1 MRAKRELA
9 TDCWYYVATAV
20 NDAEPLFWSGCV
32 VWLLA
37 RVLSEAKEIFA
48 FELRGLRFDGAR
60 VSFFIKPAD
69 GLRLPE
75 IVKWIKQTF
84 AVRFNLLD
92 GRTGHIWG
100 DRYWSE
106 IIAGEPPEWAER
118 YVFMVIDLPMRRG
131 DWRREAVKRGFRR
144 GAGNRKY
151 GLTGAGHTG
160 QTPTM
165 DGCGKPRTQA
175 GVSRHSVPIPV

>member
-1 MRAKRELA
+1 MREKRKLA
-9 TDCWYYVATAV
+9 ADCWYCVATAV
-20 NDAEPLFWSGCV
+20 NDTEPLFWSGCV

-37 RVLSEAKEIFA
+37 RVLSEAKERFA
-48 FELRGLRFDGAR
+48 FELRGLRFDGAA
-60 VSFFIKPAD
+60 VSFYIRPAN
-69 GLRLPE
+69 GLELPE

-106 IIAGEPPEWAER
+106 IRVDEPPEWAER
-118 YVFMVIDLPMRRG
+118 YVFMAIALPVRRG

-144 GAGNRKY
+144 GAGNRKC
-151 GLTGAGHTG
+151 GLTDTGRGG
-160 QTPTM
+160 QTPAQAN
-165 DGCGKPRTQA
+165 CGTLPYSDHFPAHSPRNRT
-175 GVSRHSVPIPV
+175 

>member
-1 MRAKRELA
+1 MRGKRELA
-9 TDCWYYVATAV
+9 PDCWYYVRTAV
-20 NDAEPLFWSGCV
+20 NDTEPLFWSGCV

-37 RVLSEAKEIFA
+37 RVFSEAKEIFA
-48 FELRGLRFDGAR
+48 FELRGLRFNGAA
-60 VSFFIKPAD
+60 VSFYIRPAD

-106 IIAGEPPEWAER
+106 ILAGEPPEWAER
-118 YVFMVIDLPMRRG
+118 YVFIEIDLPVRRG
-131 DWRREAVKRGFRR
+131 DWRREAARRGFRR
-144 GAGNRKY
+144 GARNRKC
-151 GLTGAGHTG
+151 GLSGG
-160 QTPTM
+160 QTPAQA
-165 DGCGKPRTQA
+165 GCGIPRVPA
-175 GVSRHSVPIPV
+175 GIAALGSRNRP

>member
-1 MRAKRELA
+1 
-9 TDCWYYVATAV
+9 V
-20 NDAEPLFWSGCV
+20 NDTEPLFWSGCV

-37 RVLSEAKEIFA
+37 RVFSEAKEIFA

-60 VSFFIKPAD
+60 VSFYIRPAD

-106 IIAGEPPEWAER
+106 ILVGEPPEWAER
-118 YVFMVIDLPMRRG
+118 YVFMAIDLPVRRG
-131 DWRREAVKRGFRR
+131 DWRREAARIGFRR
-144 GAGNRKY
+144 GAGNRKCCRTCL
-151 GLTGAGHTG
+151 GRVG
-160 QTPTM
+160 QTLAM
-165 DGCGKPRTQA
+165 EGGGKPCVPA
-175 GVSRHSVPIPV
+175 GVSGWSAPLSV